1 MSFDSIPVSL
11 IEDITKNYDII
22 KTSFSSLSKLFSKLS
37 KIEQAPI
44 EVPSKEATPSNTE
57 LLSHKR
63 VKRLHIP
70 RGMKEY
76 SKILKGIGFGRII
89 SVHCYEEEEKVTGY
103 KIHLRY
109 YKSNYTIGPFKDYDF
124 TCKLNKTIQE
134 ELKMLGCTK
143 ANYRDKVN
151 AKVKDNNYSI
161 SFAAIK
167 KNNKEC
173 YIIIDISNNKV
184 YKNIVDIYKR
194 LDKLLN
200 KYSDNV
206 EISFCIVGEYTENLQ
221 IYKCNDILE
230 NILYNMNA
238 KSIDTIRDKDFVSVT
253 AYSNLLTENNLEYF
267 ESKINL
273 NIGIRYS
280 KNEDKTLIYIATPI
294 IKLDY

>member
-1 MSFDSIPVSL
+1 MKIVKVIASFFILML
-11 IEDITKNYDII
+11 IGIFISYGDTDNSGYDKFLETFNNTQADFKFYNIKANGLINYDITKNEIKDICIDII
-22 KTSFSSLSKLFSKLS
+22 NDLGL
-37 KIEQAPI
+37 
-44 EVPSKEATPSNTE
+44 
-57 LLSHKR
+57 
-63 VKRLHIP
+63 
-70 RGMKEY
+70 
-76 SKILKGIGFGRII
+76 
-89 SVHCYEEEEKVTGY
+89 EESDIKWEEKWGEKEKQIY
-103 KIHLRY
+103 IQ
-109 YKSNYTIGPFKDYDF
+109 SNNS
-124 TCKLNKTIQE
+124 NK
-134 ELKMLGCTK
+134 
-143 ANYRDKVN
+143 
-151 AKVKDNNYSI
+151 SI
-161 SFAAIK
+161 SIIGIK
-167 KNNKEC
+167 KNSNES
-173 YIIIDISNNKV
+173 YIIVDILDNKV

-206 EISFCIVGEYTENLQ
+206 EISFCIVGEYTKNLQ